1 MKKIKKS
8 LTVVLSLAMVITML
22 SACTSTG
29 NTGEDPKP
37 TTTVEDPK
45 PTEEVVT
52 TTEPEV
58 EPTEGPTVTEEPT
71 EEPVPVSEEDVIIEL
86 NCFTY
91 DFNNSDPMDL
101 LLYENAAYM
110 YMLED
115 ANVEAGGTELYR
127 IVDPDTTNL
136 TIHGYPDATEVYS
149 VDGVFFT
156 NVDSYTGVYFL
167 VDGEYLSMP
176 SFIPF
181 FYNETKGCIVGLDI
195 STEYSE
201 TRDALAEL
209 RYLPE
214 FGELGLSRVEDPSIY
229 GF

>member
-8 LTVVLSLAMVITML
+8 LAVVLCLIMTSVIL
-22 SACTSTG
+22 SACTSSNG
-29 NTGEDPKP
+29 STGEDPKP

-52 TTEPEV
+52 TTPEV
-58 EPTEGPTVTEEPT
+58 EPTEEPTTVEEPT
-71 EEPVPVSEEDVIIEL
+71 EVSEEDVIIEL

-101 LLYENAAYM
+101 LLYENVAYM

-136 TIHGYPDATEVYS
+136 TIHGYPDATEEHS

-181 FYNETKGCIVGLDI
+181 FYNETKGCIVGLSI
-195 STEYSE
+195 STEYAE
-201 TRDALAEL
+201 PRDALFEL
-209 RYLPE
+209 RYLSDFDQLALYP
-214 FGELGLSRVEDPSIY
+214 VEDPSIY

>member
-8 LTVVLSLAMVITML
+8 LAVVLCLIMTSVIL
-22 SACTSTG
+22 SACTSSNG
-29 NTGEDPKP
+29 STGEDPKP

-52 TTEPEV
+52 TTEPAV
-58 EPTEGPTVTEEPT
+58 EPTEEPTTVEEPT
-71 EEPVPVSEEDVIIEL
+71 EEPVPVSEEDVIIRI
-86 NCFTY
+86 NCFNY
-91 DFNNSDPMDL
+91 DFDNSDPMDL
-101 LLYENAAYM
+101 LLYENVAYM

-127 IVDPDTTNL
+127 VADLNTNL

-149 VDGVFFT
+149 IDGVFFT

-195 STEYSE
+195 STEYAE
-201 TRDALAEL
+201 PRDALSEL

-214 FGELGLSRVEDPSIY
+214 FGQLGLSRVENPNDY
-229 GF
+229 EF

>member
-1 MKKIKKS
+1 MKKRIATIVC
-8 LTVVLSLAMVITML
+8 LTLTITML
-22 SACTSTG
+22 SACTSSNG
-29 NTGEDPKP
+29 NTREDPKP

-45 PTEEVVT
+45 PTEEVTTVT
-52 TTEPEV
+52 PEV
-58 EPTEGPTVTEEPT
+58 ESTEEPTETVEPT
-71 EEPVPVSEEDVIIEL
+71 EEPVTASEDVIIEL

-91 DFNNSDPMDL
+91 DFNSDPIDL
-101 LLYENAAYM
+101 LLYENVAYM

-136 TIHGYPDATEVYS
+136 TIHGNPDATELHS
-149 VDGVFFT
+149 VDGIFFT

-195 STEYSE
+195 STEYARPE
-201 TRDALAEL
+201 DALFEL
-209 RYLPE
+209 CYLSDLE
-214 FGELGLSRVEDPSIY
+214 QLDLRRVEDPSIY

>member
-1 MKKIKKS
+1 MKKRIATIVC
-8 LTVVLSLAMVITML
+8 LTLTITML

-29 NTGEDPKP
+29 NTGEDPEP

-45 PTEEVVT
+45 PTEEVTTVT
-52 TTEPEV
+52 PEV
-58 EPTEGPTVTEEPT
+58 EPTEEPTTVEEPT
-71 EEPVPVSEEDVIIEL
+71 EEPVTASEDVIIEL

-91 DFNNSDPMDL
+91 DFNSDPMDL
-101 LLYENAAYM
+101 LLYENVAYM

-136 TIHGYPDATEVYS
+136 TIHGNPDATELHS
-149 VDGVFFT
+149 VDGIFFT

-195 STEYSE
+195 STEYARPE
-201 TRDALAEL
+201 DALFEL
-209 RYLPE
+209 CYLSDFE
-214 FGELGLSRVEDPSIY
+214 QLDLRRVEDPSIY

>member
-8 LTVVLSLAMVITML
+8 LAVVLCLIMTSVIL
-22 SACTSTG
+22 SACTSSNG
-29 NTGEDPKP
+29 STGEDPKP

-52 TTEPEV
+52 TTPEV
-58 EPTEGPTVTEEPT
+58 EPTEEPTTVEEPT
-71 EEPVPVSEEDVIIEL
+71 EEPTPVSEEDVIIRI
-86 NCFTY
+86 NCFNY
-91 DFNNSDPMDL
+91 DFDHSDPMDL
-101 LLYENAAYM
+101 LLYENVAFM

-127 IVDPDTTNL
+127 VADLNTNL

-167 VDGEYLSMP
+167 VNGEYLSMP

-195 STEYSE
+195 STEYAE
-201 TRDALAEL
+201 PRDALFEL
-209 RYLPE
+209 RYLSDFDQLSLYPVENPNDNE
-214 FGELGLSRVEDPSIY
+214 F
-229 GF
+229 

>member
-8 LTVVLSLAMVITML
+8 LAVVLSLAMVITML

-45 PTEEVVT
+45 PTEEVTTVT
-52 TTEPEV
+52 PEV
-58 EPTEGPTVTEEPT
+58 EPTEEPTTVEEPT
-71 EEPVPVSEEDVIIEL
+71 EEPVTASEDVIIEL

-91 DFNNSDPMDL
+91 DFNSDPMDL
-101 LLYENAAYM
+101 LLYENVAYM

-149 VDGVFFT
+149 VEGIFFT

-195 STEYSE
+195 STE
-201 TRDALAEL
+201 
-209 RYLPE
+209 
-214 FGELGLSRVEDPSIY
+214 
-229 GF
+229 

>member
-8 LTVVLSLAMVITML
+8 LAVVLCLIMTSVIL
-22 SACTSTG
+22 SACTSSNG
-29 NTGEDPKP
+29 STGEDPKP

-52 TTEPEV
+52 TTPEV
-58 EPTEGPTVTEEPT
+58 EPTEEPTTVEEPT
-71 EEPVPVSEEDVIIEL
+71 EEPTPVSEEDVIIRI
-86 NCFTY
+86 NCFNY
-91 DFNNSDPMDL
+91 DFDHSDPMDL
-101 LLYENAAYM
+101 LLYENVAFM

-127 IVDPDTTNL
+127 VADLNTNL

-167 VDGEYLSMP
+167 VNGEYLSMP

-195 STEYSE
+195 STEYAE
-201 TRDALAEL
+201 PRDALCEL
-209 RYLPE
+209 RYLSD
-214 FGELGLSRVEDPSIY
+214 FDQLSLIRVEASSIY
-229 GF
+229 EF

>member
-1 MKKIKKS
+1 MRKNKLFAVSTALLTS
-8 LTVVLSLAMVITML
+8 LLLTACDSGSQPVV
-22 SACTSTG
+22 
-29 NTGEDPKP
+29 
-37 TTTVEDPK
+37 
-45 PTEEVVT
+45 EEQT
-52 TTEPEV
+52 EV
-58 EPTEGPTVTEEPT
+58 EAEVEAEPT
-71 EEPVPVSEEDVIIEL
+71 EEATEEPEVTEEATEAPAEDAEATEEAAQEEDVIIEL

-91 DFNNSDPMDL
+91 DFNSDPMDL
-101 LLYENAAYM
+101 LLYENVAYM

-136 TIHGYPDATEVYS
+136 TIHGNPDATELHS
-149 VDGVFFT
+149 IDGIFFT

-195 STEYSE
+195 STEYARPE
-201 TRDALAEL
+201 DALFEL
-209 RYLPE
+209 CYLSDFE
-214 FGELGLSRVEDPSIY
+214 QLDLRRVEDPSIY

>member
-1 MKKIKKS
+1 MKKRIATIVC
-8 LTVVLSLAMVITML
+8 LTLTITML

-29 NTGEDPKP
+29 NTGEDPEP

-45 PTEEVVT
+45 PTEEVTTVT
-52 TTEPEV
+52 PEV
-58 EPTEGPTVTEEPT
+58 EPTEEPTTVEEPT
-71 EEPVPVSEEDVIIEL
+71 EEPVTASEDVIIEL

-91 DFNNSDPMDL
+91 DFNSDPMDL
-101 LLYENAAYM
+101 LLYENVAYM

-136 TIHGYPDATEVYS
+136 TIHGNPDATELHS
-149 VDGVFFT
+149 VDGIFFT

-181 FYNETKGCIVGLDI
+181 FYNETKGCIVGLSI
-195 STEYSE
+195 STEYARPE
-201 TRDALAEL
+201 DALFEL
-209 RYLPE
+209 CYLSDFE
-214 FGELGLSRVEDPSIY
+214 QLDLRRVEDPSIY